1 MDLFEHQIIPLALES
16 PENCSE
22 IRFWPNFLS
31 TQQADILLA
40 QSIADLPWRQDM
52 IHMFG
57 REIPVP
63 RLQNWYAD
71 CLGTTYTYS
80 GIQLSAVVFPR
91 WLDNL
96 RKSIQDCTEH
106 PFNRALANYYRDG
119 NDSVDWHADD
129 EPELGPDPVIA
140 SLSLGAER
148 IFQLRHNTTAE
159 KLSIALPHGS
169 LLVMGPKIQTF
180 WQHRVS
186 KVRSLSEPR
195 VNFTFRYMSQ

>member
-1 MDLFEHQIIPLALES
+1 MDLFEHQVIPLALES
-16 PENCSE
+16 SE
-22 IRFWPNFLS
+22 SCADMLFWPNFLT
-31 TQQADILLA
+31 TQQADSLLA
-40 QSIADLPWRQDM
+40 QSIANLPWRQDM
-52 IHMFG
+52 ISMFG

-71 CLGTTYTYS
+71 RLDTTYTYS
-80 GIQLSAVVFPR
+80 GIQLSAVLFPS
-91 WLDNL
+91 WLDKL
-96 RKSIQDCTEH
+96 RKSIQDRSGF

-129 EPELGPDPVIA
+129 EPELGPDPAIA

-148 IFQLRHNTTAE
+148 TFQLRHNTTAE

-169 LLVMGPKIQTF
+169 LLVMGPKVQTF
-180 WQHRVS
+180 WQHRIS
-186 KVRSLSEPR
+186 KVRSLSVPR